1 MAVSRLIAPP
11 KHLADNRNPDM
22 SHYAYV
28 TMDDFPTKIADSLEA
43 FAAKVRV
50 MTVDRIANAV
60 RWVTTGMVVLAL
72 GAIALVLSVIG
83 LFRVLDTAM
92 EPEIAYAAIGGL
104 FTLSGVL
111 LWRKR
116 IPKESREDAENG

>member
-1 MAVSRLIAPP
+1 
-11 KHLADNRNPDM
+11 M

-28 TMDDFPTKIADSLEA
+28 TMDDFPAKIADALET
-43 FAAKVRV
+43 FATKVRA

-60 RWVTTGMVVLAL
+60 RWVTTGVIVFAL
-72 GAIALVLSVIG
+72 GTVALVLSVIG

-92 EPEIAYAAIGGL
+92 EPEIAYAVVGGL
-104 FTLSGVL
+104 FTLLGAL

-116 IPKESREDAENG
+116 IPKEPREDAQDG